1 MGDSPEVAGSALAGL
16 GMTRIL
22 ALCLILAA
30 CGCTS
35 QPIAPNAQAQ
45 IDALQ
50 SRYVKALGAEHGI
63 CSPLCYQAAKAIVM
77 ANSDRTATS
86 IAIANEMMAAWET
99 EGEEK

>member
-1 MGDSPEVAGSALAGL
+1 
-16 GMTRIL
+16 MTRIL
-22 ALCLILAA
+22 ILCLTLTA

-35 QPIAPNAQAQ
+35 QPIEPNAQAQ

-77 ANSDRTATS
+77 ANSDRTMQTLGYARE
-86 IAIANEMMAAWET
+86 EMDLYAKEAGT
-99 EGEEK
+99 P